1 MGAIGV
7 VEKGELLYRR
17 SLGRSEA
24 TAFGS
29 TMFLAD
35 NLWKFITRVV
45 MLLCSFYR
53 EGIDIAMI
61 AWPVCD
67 PQRNSPVTHTV
78 TYARS
83 CLSEELKVQLDV
95 DYTWFEAQ

>member
-1 MGAIGV
+1 
-7 VEKGELLYRR
+7 
-17 SLGRSEA
+17 
-24 TAFGS
+24 
-29 TMFLAD
+29 
-35 NLWKFITRVV
+35 

-67 PQRNSPVTHTV
+67 PQRNSPVTLTV